1 METLVLA
8 GILVVAALVAYVA
21 FAVSRR
27 SAGALSAEASAQL
40 AGLVTAQVTAQVT
53 AALTPRLEAV
63 DRAIERLERELRDEL
78 ARGRAEATQT
88 AQAQREELREALAE
102 SSRATAERLDRG
114 RDEAGQASKALSD
127 TVSKRLTETQALL
140 KHELEAAGARIQQL
154 SQSNENRLDKLRV
167 AVDERLQKLQ
177 ADNAEKLEQMR
188 ATVDEKLQGTL
199 EKRLGESFKLVS
211 ERLEAVQRGLGE
223 MQNLATG
230 VGDLKKVLSN
240 VKVRGTLGE
249 VQLGALLDQILAPSQ
264 YAVNVATRG
273 EGGERV
279 EFAIRMPGQEDG
291 SGEVYLPIDAKFPIE
306 DHQRLVEASER
317 GDAAAVEAASKA
329 LEVRVKGCA
338 KDIHDKYLG
347 PPRTTEFG
355 ILYLPVE
362 GLFAEVVRRPGLV
375 EALQRD
381 QKVLVAGPTTLTAI
395 LSSLQMGFRTL
406 AITKR
411 SSEVWK
417 VLGAVKTEWGKFGDV
432 LQKVE
437 KKLTEASNTV
447 AEVHKRQ
454 RVIGR
459 KLQSVEE
466 LPAAAPEQPLLFA
479 PVDAGDPDEDG
490 DESRRPA

>member
-1 METLVLA
+1 VENLVLA
-8 GILVVAALVAYVA
+8 GLGAVLLLLVYVA
-21 FAVSRR
+21 VAVSRR
-27 SAGALSAEASAQL
+27 GGADVPAE
-40 AGLVTAQVTAQVT
+40 V
-53 AALTPRLEAV
+53 AALLGPRLDAL
-63 DRAIERLERELRDEL
+63 DRTAERLERAMRDEL
-78 ARGRAEATQT
+78 SRGRAESGQS
-88 AQAQREELREALAE
+88 AQAQREELRAALGEAALA
-102 SSRATAERLDRG
+102 TTQRLDQG
-114 RDEAGQASKALSD
+114 REESAAAAKALLDS
-127 TVSKRLTETQALL
+127 VAKRLTDVQSLL
-140 KHELEAAGARIQQL
+140 KTELEATAGRIQQL
-154 SQSNENRLDKLRV
+154 SQSNENRLDKLRI
-167 AVDERLQKLQ
+167 AVDERLQKMQ
-177 ADNAEKLEQMR
+177 QDNAEKLEQMR

-223 MQNLATG
+223 MQTLATG
-230 VGDLKKVLSN
+230 VGDLKKVLTN

-249 VQLGALLDQILAPSQ
+249 VQLQALLDQILSPAQ

-306 DHQRLVEASER
+306 DYQRLVEASER
-317 GDAAAVEAASKA
+317 GDAAAVEMAAKA
-329 LEVRVKGCA
+329 LEVRVKACA

-362 GLFAEVVRRPGLV
+362 GLFAEVVRRIGLV
-375 EALQRD
+375 ETLQRD

-395 LSSLQMGFRTL
+395 LNSLQMGFRTL
-406 AITKR
+406 AITRR

-432 LQKVE
+432 LAKVE

-454 RVIGR
+454 RVIGK
-459 KLQSVEE
+459 KLQAVEE
-466 LPAAAPEQPLLFA
+466 LPAATAEQPLLFA
-479 PVDAGDPDEDG
+479 ALEPAEEDDETT
-490 DESRRPA
+490 RQPA

>member
-1 METLVLA
+1 VETLVLA
-8 GILVVAALVAYVA
+8 GLGLVALLLVYVA
-21 FAVSRR
+21 FVALPASRR
-27 SAGALSAEASAQL
+27 LDGELSTQVAAQAS
-40 AGLVTAQVTAQVT
+40 AQVT
-53 AALTPRLEAV
+53 AALAPRLDAL
-63 DRAIERLERELRDEL
+63 DRTVERLERALREELG
-78 ARGRAEATQT
+78 RGRTEAGAT
-88 AQAQREELREALAE
+88 AQAQRDELRAALAE
-102 SSRATAERLDRG
+102 AAQATTERLDRG
-114 RDEAGQASKALSD
+114 REEAGAASKSLAD
-127 TVSKRLTETQALL
+127 TISKRLAETQALL

-167 AVDERLQKLQ
+167 AVDERLQKMQ
-177 ADNAEKLEQMR
+177 SDNAEKLEQMR

-223 MQNLATG
+223 MQTLATG
-230 VGDLKKVLSN
+230 VGDLKKVLTN

-249 VQLGALLDQILAPSQ
+249 VQLGALLDQILAPTQ
-264 YAVNVATRG
+264 YAVNVPTRG
-273 EGGERV
+273 EGSERV

-291 SGEVYLPIDAKFPIE
+291 TGEVYLPIDAKFPIE
-306 DHQRLVEASER
+306 DYQRLAEASER

-355 ILYLPVE
+355 ILYLPIE
-362 GLFAEVVRRPGLV
+362 GLFAEVVRRTGLV
-375 EALQRD
+375 ESLQRD

-437 KKLTEASNTV
+437 KKLNEASNTV

-466 LPAAAPEQPLLFA
+466 LPVAPEQPLLFA
-479 PVDAGDPDEDG
+479 KVEPEPPEDD
-490 DESRRPA
+490 DESRQPA